1 MFSKGIMRTMGAA
14 ALSAGILLGGG
25 IVQAQEEVWSD
36 VGAAAKTEGA
46 LLVYSTTSRTAK
58 AAEKFSEMTGIS
70 VEVVRLGEQDLI
82 QRAYQE
88 SVAGVN
94 DVDMIVAED
103 WVAARELLSNTGY
116 FVNYVPPTARELFA
130 ERHQYPLVLGFI
142 NRVFGYNTDKH
153 PDADP
158 LASIWD
164 LTTEDYRGRVMIRDV
179 AITGEH
185 QNALTEWVRR
195 SDELAADYKSRFGK
209 PLEMTEAN
217 AGLEFIK
224 RFLENDAIIM
234 TSDTKI
240 SEAVGAAGQENPP
253 YGMFYVY
260 SKHRDVPLQDLR
272 IKDSRQISPTL
283 GYYYPIILQL
293 SANAKHPNAAKM
305 FMEYLGTL
313 EGFAPW
319 ADSPGVYSPN
329 PNQVP
334 FEGDMPFAWW
344 EDRMWSYDLD
354 FAAENRGIV
363 LDTWLKY
370 AQR

>member
-1 MFSKGIMRTMGAA
+1 MFSKTWIRKLGAA
-14 ALSAGILLGGG
+14 ALTAGIILGGG
-25 IVQAQEEVWSD
+25 FANAQEEDWSQIE
-36 VGAAAKTEGA
+36 AAAKSEGA

-58 AAEKFSEMTGIS
+58 AAEKFSANTGIA

-88 SVAGVN
+88 SVSGLN

-103 WVAARELLSNTGY
+103 WVAARELLANTGY
-116 FVNYVPPTARELFA
+116 FINYIPPTARELFA
-130 ERHQYPLVLGFI
+130 ERHQNPLVLGYI
-142 NRVFGYNTDKH
+142 NRIFGYNTDKH

-158 LASIWD
+158 LESVWD
-164 LTTEDYRGRVMIRDV
+164 VTTEEYRGRVMIRDV

-195 SDELAADYKSRFGK
+195 SDELEAAYERRFGK

-224 RFLENDAIIM
+224 RFLQNDAIIM

-240 SEAVGAAGQENPP
+240 SKAVGSAGQEDPP

-260 SKHRDVPLQDLR
+260 SKHRDAKLQDLR
-272 IKDSRQISPTL
+272 ISDSRQIDPTL
-283 GYYYPIILQL
+283 GYYYPIVLQL

-319 ADSPGVYSPN
+319 ADSPGVYTPN

-334 FEGDMPFAWW
+334 FEGDMPFSWW
-344 EDRMWSYDLD
+344 EERMWFYDLD